1 MKARNAVL
9 AALVASALAPAT
21 AARGEEV
28 GGFAVDAHVGYSE
41 LTSAKSSAKAVFG
54 GSSGGVVYGGGL
66 RYALRN
72 HFYVGAWARSFAKDG
87 ERVFIADAT
96 SPVFPLGHPLEVRIV
111 PIQATVGYR
120 LSGARGIVPYVGAGG
135 GLTRYH
141 EESVVAGETESTTQT
156 KTSWHLL
163 AGVEVGQGR
172 FRFATEAGY
181 SFVPNAL
188 GLGGVSKVY
197 GETDIGGFSFVGKAV
212 FSFSHR

>member
-1 MKARNAVL
+1 MKTRSAVL
-9 AALVASALAPAT
+9 AVLVANFLAPA
-21 AARGEEV
+21 AVRGEEA
-28 GGFAVDAHVGYSE
+28 GFAVDAHVGYSD
-41 LTSAKSSAKAVFG
+41 LTRVKRSAEAVFD

-66 RYALRN
+66 RYILRK
-72 HFYVGAWARSFAKDG
+72 HFYVGAWARSFSKDG

-96 SPVFPLGHPLEVRIV
+96 SPVFPLGHPLEIRIV

-120 LSGARGIVPYVGAGG
+120 LSGVRGIAPYVGAGG
-135 GLTRYH
+135 GVTRYH
-141 EESVVAGETESTTQT
+141 EESVVAGETESTDQT

-163 AGVEVGQGR
+163 AGVEVGRGS

-181 SFVPNAL
+181 AFVPNAL

-212 FSFSHR
+212 FSFSRR